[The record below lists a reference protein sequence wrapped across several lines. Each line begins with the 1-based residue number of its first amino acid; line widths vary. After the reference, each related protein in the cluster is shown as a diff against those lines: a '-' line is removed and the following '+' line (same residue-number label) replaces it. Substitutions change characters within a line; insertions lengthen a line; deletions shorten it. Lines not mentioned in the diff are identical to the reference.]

1 MSAIGS
7 TSTSGRSQEA
17 SLTRPPEDVIEWEV
31 DHFKRLASLREGR
44 GFLERSTARFE
55 GETGTVEPCDVLTPE
70 RQFGPRRPRFPSPGP
85 AQALTD

>member
-1 MSAIGS
+1 
-7 TSTSGRSQEA
+7 
-17 SLTRPPEDVIEWEV
+17 VIEWEV

-70 RQFGPRRPRFPSPGP
+70 RQIRT
-85 AQALTD
+85 AQAEVSIAGARASLDRLTRTDPPGSRALRSRS